1 MSTNPDNLVPMP
13 VKVWSNVNTPPRRE
27 ALWIAEGKVCHWCQK
42 PTRLCAEQDLDQ
54 ATIEHIIPRGKGGTD
69 DLSNLCSA
77 CARCNN
83 RRSHES
89 NLGLPD
95 GALLGKYKETNPYQV
110 PKRAKRVSL
119 TGDEKRAIRGVPRK
133 LQTEDVLREQRDQA
147 QREIATLRKEMKQ
160 WEVTVAAQE
169 QELKSMTVW
178 KLLRKRLAEWIK
190 P

>member
-1 MSTNPDNLVPMP
+1 
-13 VKVWSNVNTPPRRE
+13 
-27 ALWIAEGKVCHWCQK
+27 
-42 PTRLCAEQDLDQ
+42 
-54 ATIEHIIPRGKGGTD
+54 
-69 DLSNLCSA
+69 
-77 CARCNN
+77 
-83 RRSHES
+83 
-89 NLGLPD
+89 
-95 GALLGKYKETNPYQV
+95 
-110 PKRAKRVSL
+110 
-119 TGDEKRAIRGVPRK
+119 VPRK